1 MPRLNIIIC
10 LVLVATVLAFPV
22 WIFDLSPHLLYLS
35 GLGKGIV
42 FISILYT
49 ISPKEILRVNLLR
62 ISSLFFNKTTFP
74 AIGILVIYLG
84 ISIKRHTLGAIQGEN
99 SLLLLLLLITT
110 FVAAFAEE
118 FAFRLYIQANLIRL
132 RLPIYKVIL
141 ISSGLF
147 AIIHCLN
154 FFKYEKDIFSIIN
167 QVIVAF
173 FMGILL
179 ASLFFITK
187 SLMFTAFYH
196 FFINLPGALSKIR
209 VENLSDPQTLTGQ
222 SLVDNITGSL
232 LFILFISPLIIIS
245 LFYLGKIRK
254 DEQSNKGSIINT
266 NSIYNF

>member
-1 MPRLNIIIC
+1 
-10 LVLVATVLAFPV
+10 VLAFPV
-22 WIFDLSPHLLYLS
+22 WIFDLSSHLLYLL
-35 GLGKGIV
+35 GLSKGII
-42 FISILYT
+42 FIGILYT
-49 ISPKEILRVNLLR
+49 ISPKEILKINLFRLG
-62 ISSLFFNKTTFP
+62 SLSFNKTTFP
-74 AIGILVIYLG
+74 AIGILIIYLV
-84 ISIKRHTLGAIQGEN
+84 INFKKDTLGAIQGGN
-99 SLLLLLLLITT
+99 SVLLLLLLITT

-147 AIIHCLN
+147 AITHSLN
-154 FFKYEKDIFSIIN
+154 FFRYEKDIFSIIN
-167 QVIVAF
+167 QVIFAF

-187 SLMFTAFYH
+187 SLMFSALYH
-196 FFINLPGALSKIR
+196 FFFNLPAALNKLR
-209 VENLSDPQTLTGQ
+209 VEDLSDPLTSARQ
-222 SLVDNITGSL
+222 SFVDNIIGSL

-254 DEQSNKGSIINT
+254 DEQSNKGSTINN